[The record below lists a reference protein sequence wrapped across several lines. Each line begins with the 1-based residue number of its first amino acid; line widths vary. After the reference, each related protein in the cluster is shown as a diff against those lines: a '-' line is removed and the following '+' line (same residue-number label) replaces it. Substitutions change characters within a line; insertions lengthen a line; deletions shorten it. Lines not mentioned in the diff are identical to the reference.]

1 MRPIRPILPHPRKLP
16 YIHSIASS
24 PFPAHASL
32 FSLSQE
38 RKEIIDISSLA
49 TYNRA
54 RNRRGGGRIV
64 RTGAW
69 TEGVEK
75 LMVMVEIREGE
86 SLDSAIRRL
95 KRQVQQAGVLE
106 EARRHER
113 YEKPSERRRRLAATS
128 ARRVRKNLTT
138 GE

>member
-1 MRPIRPILPHPRKLP
+1 
-16 YIHSIASS
+16 
-24 PFPAHASL
+24 
-32 FSLSQE
+32 
-38 RKEIIDISSLA
+38 
-49 TYNRA
+49 
-54 RNRRGGGRIV
+54 
-64 RTGAW
+64 
-69 TEGVEK
+69 
-75 LMVMVEIREGE
+75 MVSVDLKDGE

-128 ARRVRKNLTT
+128 VRRMRRNQST